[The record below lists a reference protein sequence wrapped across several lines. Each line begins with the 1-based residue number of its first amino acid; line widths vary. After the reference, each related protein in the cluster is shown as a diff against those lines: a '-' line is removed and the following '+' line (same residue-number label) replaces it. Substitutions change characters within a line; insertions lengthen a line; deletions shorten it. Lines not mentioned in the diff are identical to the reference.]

1 MANGLGA
8 GPSAIVTPDVNQ
20 LIGRPDIVVEPRS
33 TAMLTDAFR
42 QGFITSDDILE
53 RIGERSRMKK
63 KVDIEQS
70 KQTLAELQDPKL
82 VQARRNQ
89 QLAAGAQAEGALANA
104 PLAQKAKEAELKAAI
119 FDAQAKPGGFDAMQ
133 DALTKAGFP
142 VSVDVNTGLTDTNKA
157 EIQKRF
163 AALTQYTIR
172 KSDAESR
179 VKGIETKFFP
189 TEQSTPEGGKVKGQ
203 LEKLYHNGQEISSD
217 QLKTWVHEAETFRK
231 LPFSSYYSLQ
241 PGQVATAPLPAP
253 TVTPNIEMRGPAVAP
268 APTPVAAPVATAAPA
283 GSRYAGTYATAAAP
297 VVAPTPAPAPTPV
310 VTPVPTPAPAP
321 APAPVAT
328 PAQPAVPTGMSFV
341 TGTEA
346 PPNVRPLQ
354 ENTVQAQLGD
364 RAEIKGAAAARAAYV
379 PAEPIIRS
387 INPDGTY
394 APNIKDKRFNDF
406 ALIIAYAKVSDPGSV
421 VREGETDRLRDAQDF
436 IGRFG
441 GGIPEIGNVLLKR
454 QIFSPTGRSTIRD
467 LLNASVSQLQENQHK
482 IVADFANQAQQTGL
496 NPVLSV
502 GADRYNDLTAT
513 GWKLGEPYT
522 PKKTVGIGT
531 TPEGQ
536 APGQIFT
543 APNSTKKL
551 VKVGPGQYRVQ

>member
-42 QGFITSDDILE
+42 QGFITADDIME
-53 RIGERSRMKK
+53 RVGERSRLKK

-70 KQTLAELQDPKL
+70 KQALAELQDPEL

-253 TVTPNIEMRGPAVAP
+253 TVTPNIEMRGPTVAP
-268 APTPVAAPVATAAPA
+268 APTPVAAPVVAPAPA
-283 GSRYAGTYATAAAP
+283 GSRFAGTYATAAAP
-297 VVAPTPAPAPTPV
+297 VPVPAVAPAPAAAPAPAVAPTPTP
-310 VTPVPTPAPAP
+310 
-321 APAPVAT
+321 T

-354 ENTVQAQLGD
+354 ENTMSGQLSD
-364 RAEIKGAAAARAAYV
+364 RPEIKNAAAARSAYAPV
-379 PAEPIIRS
+379 SPILDS

-394 APNIKDKRFNDF
+394 KPNIEDKRLNDF
-406 ALIIAYAKVSDPGSV
+406 ALIVSYAKIIDPNSV
-421 VREGETDRLRDAQDF
+421 VREGEVDRLRDAQDF
-436 IGRFG
+436 VAKYFHSF
-441 GGIPEIGNVLLKR
+441 PEAANVLFKR
-454 QIFSPTGRSTIRD
+454 QFFSPVGRRTIQG
-467 LLNASVSQLQENQHK
+467 LLEVSRHGHQESQRK
-482 IVADFANQAQQTGL
+482 IVADFANQAQQNNL
-496 NPVLSV
+496 NVPLAVGPDRYADLV
-502 GADRYNDLTAT
+502 GA
-513 GWKLGEPYT
+513 GWKQGQPYT
-522 PKKTVGIGT
+522 PKAGVVG
-531 TPEGQ
+531 PQ
-536 APGQIFT
+536 AGATSGEVFT